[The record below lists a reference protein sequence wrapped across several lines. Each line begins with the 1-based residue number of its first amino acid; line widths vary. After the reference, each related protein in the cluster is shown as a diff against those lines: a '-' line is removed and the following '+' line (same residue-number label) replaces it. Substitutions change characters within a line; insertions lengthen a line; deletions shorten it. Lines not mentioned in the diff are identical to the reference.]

1 MWDVIVCNIKLT
13 VYENQPNNFCED
25 FFLPSPAMSILKDM
39 GIDSKYQKYFANK
52 TWGQISSNMNKNVD
66 I

>member
-1 MWDVIVCNIKLT
+1 MKISQTISVK
-13 VYENQPNNFCED
+13 NFC
-25 FFLPSPAMSILKDM
+25 LPSPIMSILKDM

-52 TWGQISSNMNKNVD
+52 TRGQISSNMNKNVD

>member
-1 MWDVIVCNIKLT
+1 LT

-52 TWGQISSNMNKNVD
+52 T
-66 I
+66 